1 MLNESQP
8 TEDGRRLQQYRGAGR
23 AALYRPA
30 TTVFAA
36 ATLLFSFSLAAAQT
50 ATFPNRPITIVVP
63 HAAGGA
69 VDSVART
76 LGERL
81 GAELKQNVVVENR
94 AGASGMIGAA
104 HVAKSTP
111 DGYTLYFNASIH
123 SINPLLYRSTIK
135 YDAVA
140 DFTAISLVAQG
151 ALIFSVNPQV
161 PANTV
166 EDLIKAVRAEPNRY
180 SFVTSGYG
188 SAGHLGVAQFLFE
201 TGLSSLNIPIALY
214 KGAAPALQDLIGG
227 QVHAMMDPILSSV
240 PHVKSGR
247 LRAIAVTGK
256 ERSALLPEVPT
267 MIEAGLKDFEFYSWY
282 GLWGPAK
289 LPVAVLEAIESA
301 TARAAQSEPFR
312 NRITGLGF
320 EVTYRNSIEFSKFIQ
335 SEMSKYQRIV
345 EKANIKVE

>member
-1 MLNESQP
+1 MNWFASASLL
-8 TEDGRRLQQYRGAGR
+8 RRLAGVALAIVSPLAGAQG
-23 AALYRPA
+23 AFP
-30 TTVFAA
+30 
-36 ATLLFSFSLAAAQT
+36 LA
-50 ATFPNRPITIVVP
+50 RPITVVVP

-76 LGERL
+76 LSERL
-81 GAELKQNVVVENR
+81 GAELRQNVIVENR

-104 HVAKSTP
+104 YVAKAAP

-123 SINPLLYRSTIK
+123 SINPLLYKSTIK

-140 DFTAISLVAQG
+140 DFTPIAMVAQG

-166 EDLIKAVRAEPNRY
+166 DELIRTVRAEPSKY

-201 TGLSSLNIPIALY
+201 TGLSSSGIPIALY

-240 PHVKSGR
+240 PHVKGGR

-256 ERSALLPEVPT
+256 ARSPLLPDVPT
-267 MIEAGLKDFEFYSWY
+267 MIESGMKDFEFYSWY
-282 GLWGPAK
+282 GVWAPAK
-289 LPVAVLEAIESA
+289 LPAAVLGALETA
-301 TARAAQSEPFR
+301 TATAAQSEAFR

-320 EVTYRNSIEFSKFIQ
+320 EVTYRGSADFARFIQ
-335 SEMSKYQRIV
+335 VEMERYQRII
-345 EKANIKVE
+345 EKAKISVE

>member
-1 MLNESQP
+1 MFNPTHPSMTSTSQP
-8 TEDGRRLQQYRGAGR
+8 SASPPSDQAVTRG
-23 AALYRPA
+23 
-30 TTVFAA
+30 FAA
-36 ATLLFSFSLAAAQT
+36 ALIAAAALIGVTGAHAQSG
-50 ATFPNRPITIVVP
+50 TFPSRPVTIVVP

-161 PANTV
+161 PASSV
-166 EDLIKAVRAEPNRY
+166 SELIKAVRSEPNRY

-256 ERSALLPEVPT
+256 ERSALLPDVPT

-282 GLWGPAK
+282 GLWAPAR
-289 LPVAVLEAIESA
+289 LPAPVLEALESA

-320 EVTYRNSIEFSKFIQ
+320 EVTYRGAAEFAKFIQ
-335 SEMSKYQRIV
+335 SEMNKYQRIID
-345 EKANIKVE
+345 KAAIKVE

>member
-1 MLNESQP
+1 M
-8 TEDGRRLQQYRGAGR
+8 TITRL
-23 AALYRPA
+23 PH
-30 TTVFAA
+30 
-36 ATLLFSFSLAAAQT
+36 SAQT
-50 ATFPNRPITIVVP
+50 PLRRRMFQALGLSAGLLSLGTASAQTGAFPSRPITIVVP

-76 LGERL
+76 LGERIGQEL
-81 GAELKQNVVVENR
+81 GQNVIVENR

-104 HVAKSTP
+104 QVAKATP

-123 SINPLLYRSTIK
+123 SINPLLYKSTIK

-140 DFTAISLVAQG
+140 DFTPISLVAQG

-161 PANTV
+161 PATSV
-166 EDLIKAVRAEPNRY
+166 SELIRAVKAEPKRY

-201 TGLSSLNIPIALY
+201 AGLSSLDIPIALY

-240 PHVKSGR
+240 PHVKGGR

-256 ERSALLPEVPT
+256 ERSPLLPDVPT
-267 MIEAGLKDFEFYSWY
+267 MIESGLKDFEFYSWY
-282 GLWGPAK
+282 GIWAPAK
-289 LPVAVLEAIESA
+289 LPAALLETLEAA
-301 TARAAQSEPFR
+301 TARAARSEPFR

-320 EVTYRNSIEFSKFIQ
+320 EVTYRNSADFGRFIQ
-335 SEMSKYQRIV
+335 AEMAKYQQIID
-345 EKANIKVE
+345 KAGIKVE